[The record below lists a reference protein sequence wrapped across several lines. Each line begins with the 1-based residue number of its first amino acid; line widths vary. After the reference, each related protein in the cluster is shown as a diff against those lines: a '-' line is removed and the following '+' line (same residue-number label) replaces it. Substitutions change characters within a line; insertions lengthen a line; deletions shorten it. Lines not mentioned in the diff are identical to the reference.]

1 MSEHS
6 DRPRPRPRL
15 LAKGLVAARFWR
27 WVLLALVVVVAWL
40 ALQPL
45 PPATMDLGWDKLNH
59 GAAFAALA
67 FSAWLGH
74 AGSMRRRAWALVALV
89 VYGALIEALQ
99 SWVPQRHGD
108 WLDLLADVVG
118 LALGAAT
125 AAVALRSLTPPP
137 GAQREGVGPRA

>member
-1 MSEHS
+1 M
-6 DRPRPRPRL
+6 PGL
-15 LAKGLVAARFWR
+15 LAKGLAAARFWR

-45 PPATMDLGWDKLNH
+45 PPATMNLGWDKLNH

-74 AGSMRRRAWALVALV
+74 ARSKRRRAWVLVALG
-89 VYGALIEALQ
+89 VYGALIEVLQ
-99 SWVPQRHGD
+99 SWVPQRQAD

-118 LALGAAT
+118 LALGTAIAAG
-125 AAVALRSLTPPP
+125 ALWWLSLPPVV
-137 GAQREGVGPRA
+137 QRQGVGPRA